1 MFSRTS
7 KFARW
12 TFTEKRNLTLVAFST
27 RMFFMGV
34 EYAVIFPSVWLY
46 LKIFHVDYWYL
57 GLVLSAYN
65 MVGIVSTALVGHLVD
80 ISRKVRFTGFLWNL
94 AEISGNFIYAMP
106 FNVSLPLIGRM
117 VAGFGEGFISA
128 MWGEL
133 ARVTTKEQRTRY
145 FAILKGSNLLGAAV
159 GPAFNLFLKE
169 IHFNIGDWP
178 IDYRTS
184 PGFVMGLIWLVVT
197 VLMLVC
203 VFDLSWEL
211 KNNPDYQLLIE
222 EPASELNLSRKK
234 KPKRRHPSKSPEQSR
249 QRPKELPSP
258 VKMPPTPKAESFPTL
273 VENDEPKTILAMAD
287 EALALKRLQKDEEPE
302 TEPVEKPTN
311 IPEEPEEI
319 KPLPEEQK
327 VIESVI
333 KEPGTLQR
341 NPFDTLHSTTSSEGE
356 AEEGKDIDDTE
367 NATFKDAILDM
378 FTKFQV
384 IVLIYL
390 LFFMYVIHTCLQGI
404 SPLIAENM
412 LSWTETQVS
421 LLYTG
426 WGLEIILVLVIV
438 WLIAPKVSDRAIL
451 LFAVV
456 CGCASSLTLIV
467 LSYSKAGTS
476 LCLYSFV
483 ITILLAGVGISV
495 TVVVGRSL
503 VSKHTKPENQGLVH
517 AILTSFNRIAGL
529 SGPIFGS
536 SLYTRK
542 VTMGWILAVLQ
553 VLGLV
558 LLILAYKKLKVVAK
572 KEKIKSSSSSEN

>member
-1 MFSRTS
+1 MFSRNS
-7 KFARW
+7 KLGRW
-12 TFTEKRNLTLVAFST
+12 TFVEKRNWTLMAFST

-65 MVGIVSTALVGHLVD
+65 MVGIVSTALVGRLVD
-80 ISRKVRFTGFLWNL
+80 ITRKVRFTGFLWNL

-133 ARVTTKEQRTRY
+133 ARVTTREQRTRY

-169 IHFNIGDWP
+169 INFNIGDWP
-178 IDYRTS
+178 IDFRTS
-184 PGFVMGLIWLVVT
+184 PGFVMGLVWIVVT
-197 VLMLVC
+197 VLMLFF

-222 EPASELNLSRKK
+222 EPASDLSRKK
-234 KPKRRHPSKSPEQSR
+234 KPTRRRHIARKSPEKRRQARQSPLKT
-249 QRPKELPSP
+249 RPAPKTEVFPS
-258 VKMPPTPKAESFPTL
+258 L
-273 VENDEPKTILAMAD
+273 LENEEPKTILAIAD
-287 EALALKRLQKDEEPE
+287 EALALKRLQQDEIPEIKQQEKPTEIPEEHEEPE
-302 TEPVEKPTN
+302 V
-311 IPEEPEEI
+311 I
-319 KPLPEEQK
+319 KPLPEEDE
-327 VIESVI
+327 VIEYPP
-333 KEPGTLQR
+333 KDTLQR
-341 NPFDTLHSTTSSEGE
+341 NPFDSFESTSSSDEGE
-356 AEEGKDIDDTE
+356 AEVAKDLDDTE
-367 NATFKDAILDM
+367 SATFKDAIMDM

-384 IVLIYL
+384 IVMIYL

-426 WGLEIILVLVIV
+426 WGLEIILVLVVV

-451 LFAVV
+451 LFAVI
-456 CGCASSLTLIV
+456 CGCASSATLII
-467 LSYSKAGTS
+467 LSHSKAGTN
-476 LCLYSFV
+476 LCLYSFI

-503 VSKHTKPENQGLVH
+503 VSKHTKSANQGLVH
-517 AILTSFNRIAGL
+517 AILTSFNRVAGL

-542 VTMGWILAVLQ
+542 VAMGWILAVLQ

-558 LLILAYKKLKVVAK
+558 LLIFAYKKLKVAN
-572 KEKIKSSSSSEN
+572 KEKVNSSPTSEN